1 MDEFSSETIYQFLI
15 EQRSETS
22 LITDSD
28 GRFTFICPNV
38 HHVFGYTQAE
48 IKMLGNIDQLLGA
61 TWRDPINQP
70 QNDDVARFSVNFVD
84 GRGDERHL
92 AVSVKRVHIGAGRL
106 LFTAYDM
113 SEHTAIEETL
123 RWRGEMFQRLAD
135 NAPDIVFRYQIHPVR
150 RFDYINNA
158 VFQILGYQPEELY
171 ADPLIFWQII
181 HPDERDKLMQEL
193 RSPSFCLPSMRWLH
207 KDGSTVW
214 IDQHI
219 VPYLNVENGVIVAA
233 EGIARN
239 VTPQKESE
247 ARTHRHLNEITLLN
261 QVMSLTATA
270 QDLPTAL
277 QQACTVLAKFFG
289 APQGAVAIFDD
300 DQTMLTV
307 IAEYQED
314 DQPSALGTQ
323 IPGIGNPSVDY
334 LLTDRTPLAL
344 NDAQNHPLL
353 SSVHDLMLRRN
364 TKSLLLVP
372 ILVGDEVYGT
382 LGLDFHESRTFDAA
396 GVALAQRMANQLG
409 QVLQRLTLYTQGVE
423 HARLATLL
431 SELGE
436 RLNRSFTLD
445 EVFQAIGEGAAELS
459 SAERCAV
466 FVDHTESGVVSAW
479 SQGLSPLAIDTIL
492 DDLRSPANLRFF
504 DSTDAV
510 FLRDVQRMPAGALL
524 RQLGE
529 DEGYRSAAIW
539 PLVFENRTV
548 AVVVCF
554 YEGTRNWSSIE
565 REVMESFTRLATST
579 LENARLFGEAQR
591 RTAELER
598 LSQISSSLRS
608 ELDRSQIQSVIL
620 DEMSNLLGAR
630 SVALALRDPASLALT
645 LVEVRGL
652 HTELQGMKILDS
664 PGMTNS
670 VIASGRPLVVTDLRS
685 LAEFDRP
692 DLVGPSMAAV
702 CAPLIVEQSTV
713 GALWVVRNRPF
724 NDAEVNLILAVADI
738 GASAIHRAQV
748 VETLEQ
754 RVQERTQALAEA
766 NVRLTELDVL
776 KSKFVSDVS
785 HELRTPIQNLKM
797 YLDLLDRGRPE
808 KREVYLLTLQDQV
821 DLLQRLTE
829 DILDLSRL
837 ELAPDDQS
845 QETVELNH
853 LVSQV
858 YATLEPRAEAA
869 GLNVSLQLDPTLP
882 VVSADPDRLV
892 QVINNLLSNAINYTP
907 AAGLV
912 RVATKHLD
920 DGVCLQV
927 EDNGMGI
934 STKDMPHIFDRFYRS
949 NRVSQSN
956 IRGTGLGLAI
966 VYEIVQ
972 QYQGRIEV
980 KSEEG
985 VGSTFCVWLPMWPGR

>member
-1 MDEFSSETIYQFLI
+1 MDNLSVESIYQFLL
-15 EQRSETS
+15 EHSSETS
-22 LITDSD
+22 LVTDRN
-28 GRFTFICPNV
+28 GHFTFISSNV
-38 HHVFGYTQAE
+38 HQFFGYTQTE
-48 IKMLGNIDQLLGA
+48 IEALGNIDQLLGA
-61 TWRDPINQP
+61 TWRAPANQP
-70 QNDDVARFSVNFVD
+70 QNGNAAGFLVTFVERQGNERQLSVSLKEIHM
-84 GRGDERHL
+84 G
-92 AVSVKRVHIGAGRL
+92 SGRL
-106 LFTAYDM
+106 LFTVRDVNERATTED
-113 SEHTAIEETL
+113 TL
-123 RWRGEMFQRLAD
+123 RGRAEMLQRLVD
-135 NAPDIVFRYQIHPVR
+135 NAPDIVFHYQIHPVR
-150 RFDYINNA
+150 RFEYINHA
-158 VFQILGYQPEELY
+158 IYPILGYKPEEFY
-171 ADPLIFWQII
+171 ADPLIFWQIL
-181 HPDERDKLMQEL
+181 HPDEREKLMQAL
-193 RSPSFCLPSMRWLH
+193 RDFSFRLPPMRWLH

-219 VPYLNVENGVIVAA
+219 VPYLDVESGTIVAA
-233 EGIARN
+233 AGVARN
-239 VTPQKESE
+239 LTAQKESE
-247 ARTHRHLNEITLLN
+247 ARVHRHLNEITLLN

-277 QQACTVLAKFFG
+277 QQACTVLARFFD

-300 DQTMLTV
+300 DQTTLTV

-314 DQPSALGTQ
+314 AQPSALGTQ
-323 IPGIGNPSVDY
+323 IPGMGNPSVDY
-334 LLTDRTPLAL
+334 VLTDKAPLAL
-344 NDAQNHPLL
+344 NNAQTNPLL
-353 SSVHDLMLRRN
+353 ASVHDLMLRRN
-364 TKSLLLVP
+364 TNSLLLVP
-372 ILVGDEVYGT
+372 ILVGDEVCGT
-382 LGLDFHESRTFDAA
+382 LGLDFHESRTFDAEELQ
-396 GVALAQRMANQLG
+396 LAQSLANQLG
-409 QVLQRLTLYTQGVE
+409 QVLQRLTLYTQGIE

-459 SAERCAV
+459 GAERCAV
-466 FVDHTESGVVSAW
+466 FVDHTESGVVRAW
-479 SQGLSPLAIDTIL
+479 SQGLSQTSLETIL
-492 DDLRSPANLRFF
+492 SDLRGPANLRFF
-504 DSTDAV
+504 ESTDAV

-529 DEGYRSAAIW
+529 VEGYQSAAIW
-539 PLVFENRTV
+539 PLVFEDQTV

-554 YEGTRNWSSIE
+554 YEGARAWSSIE
-565 REVMESFTRLATST
+565 REVMGSFARQATST

-630 SVALALRDPASLALT
+630 SVALALRDPVSLALA
-645 LVEVRGL
+645 LVEVRGVY
-652 HTELQGMKILDS
+652 TELQGMKILDS
-664 PGMTNS
+664 PGMTNA
-670 VIASGRPLVVTDLRS
+670 VIASGRPLVVTDLRA
-685 LAEFDRP
+685 LAGMDRP
-692 DLVGPSMAAV
+692 DLVGPSIAAV

-724 NDAEVNLILAVADI
+724 KDAEVNLILAVADI

-754 RVQERTQALAEA
+754 RVQERTQALAAA

-853 LVSQV
+853 LVGQV

-869 GLNVSLQLDPTLP
+869 GLSVSLQLDPTLP

-934 STKDMPHIFDRFYRS
+934 SAKDMPHIFDRFYRS

-972 QYQGRIEV
+972 QYHGRIEV